1 MNNTIWIKA
10 APGLSLPQEY
20 APQRLTDDKRAVEVE
35 DSAYYRRALADGDII
50 RTEAPRT
57 ATAKEADNGKS

>member
-20 APQRLTDDKRAVEVE
+20 APQRLIDDKRAVEVE

-50 RTEAPRT
+50 RVEAPH
-57 ATAKEADNGKS
+57 ATTTKEADNGKS

>member
-10 APGLSLPQEY
+10 APGLTLPQEY
-20 APQRLTDDKRAVEVE
+20 APKRLIDDKRAVEVE

-50 RTEAPRT
+50 RAEVPRIS
-57 ATAKEADNGKS
+57 TAKEAGNGKS